1 MSAMTLDQAVRPAL
15 LDGARSAVPLAAA
28 IVPFGLV
35 YGVAVADSSVDA
47 WLALGASWIVLAG
60 AAQLTL
66 LSLIDDGATWAVV
79 IGTAL
84 LINARFALYSAAL
97 APAFRR
103 FPMSWRLGLSYLVT
117 DQAASLAVV
126 EFQVDHDPIRRRW
139 WFFAAG
145 MLIACGWWVG
155 SVVGYVLDGALPQQ
169 LDIDVIVP
177 VMFVALLVPTV
188 VGREAVVA
196 AGVAGVVA
204 IVGARLPSGLGI
216 VIGAVLGI
224 AIARSTRGRSSS

>member
-1 MSAMTLDQAVRPAL
+1 MTADQAMRRVML
-15 LDGARSAVPLAAA
+15 EGARSATPLAMA

-47 WLALGASWIVLAG
+47 WLGLGASWIVLAG

-66 LSLIDDGATWAVV
+66 LSLIDEGATWPVV
-79 IGTAL
+79 VGTAL

-97 APAFRR
+97 APAFGR
-103 FPMSWRLGLSYLVT
+103 FPMRWRLGLSYLVT

-126 EFQVDHDPIRRRW
+126 EFEVDRDPIRRRW

-145 MLIACGWWVG
+145 MLIACGWWIG
-155 SVVGYVLDGALPQQ
+155 SVLGYALDGALPNG

-177 VMFVALLVPTV
+177 VMFVALLVPTMV
-188 VGREAVVA
+188 DRRAAVA
-196 AGVAGVVA
+196 AAVAGIVA
-204 IVGARLPSGLGI
+204 IAGARLPSGLGI

-224 AIARSTRGRSSS
+224 AVARWAGGAARR